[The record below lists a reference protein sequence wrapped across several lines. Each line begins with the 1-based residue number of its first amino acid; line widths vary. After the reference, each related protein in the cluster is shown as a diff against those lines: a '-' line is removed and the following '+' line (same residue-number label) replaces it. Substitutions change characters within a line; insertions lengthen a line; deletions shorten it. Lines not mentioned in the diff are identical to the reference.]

1 MCKTRFVL
9 AMAVLLL
16 GAIMGQAPAADDPYL
31 VGWWT
36 FDDGSGTVAKDSSG
50 KGKEATLVGGPAW
63 IKGKVGSGA
72 LSFDAADDI
81 VEVPEVPAFD
91 LSDALTITAWI
102 KVNNFSTHY
111 FILDKSP
118 SGTAPDNYP
127 GNYEFRSTPAGLLE
141 FGHQTSQG
149 TDYHFYASTRN
160 LTAGRWTHVAVTM
173 VKASQVKFY
182 IDGTPAGEAAQTFN
196 WPVLNDEP
204 LRIGGRKDK
213 YSFYNGCIDDVRL
226 YNRALTAGQVKAVFE
241 GGAPVYGK
249 AEGPSPADGALAV
262 TMPLLQW
269 TAGDKALFHNVYLG
283 TTPELTE
290 ANLVGSRQMFTMLY
304 YVQGLQPGT
313 TYYWRVDEIEK
324 DGVTVHTGDVWS
336 FVAQALTAYYPNPAD
351 GAVDAAP
358 APMLTWLPGQTA
370 IKHHVYFGDSSD
382 AVSQGAAGADKG
394 EVKDPN
400 FAPGALES
408 LTTYYWRVDE
418 TPLGG
423 AVRTG
428 PVWKFTTC
436 LSVDDFESYT
446 DEEGSRIYE
455 TWVDGWTNGTGST
468 VGYTQAPF
476 AEQKIVHGGKQSMPL
491 DYNNI
496 KSPFYSEAEREFA
509 PVEDWTAGAAST
521 LILYV
526 RGRAGNAPAQLYV
539 AVEDASKK
547 VGIVTYPDKA
557 VTGVAQWTQWK
568 IPLSSLTAVNL
579 AKVKKLYIGLGDRA
593 APAAGGNGR
602 IFIDDIQVT
611 KP

>member
-1 MCKTRFVL
+1 MCKTRSVW
-9 AMAVLLL
+9 AVVALLL
-16 GAIMGQAPAADDPYL
+16 GASVGQALAADDPYL
-31 VGWWT
+31 VGWWQ
-36 FDDGSGTVAKDSSG
+36 FEEGSGTVAKDSTSHG
-50 KGKEATLVGGPAW
+50 NNGTLNGGPQW
-63 IKGKVGSGA
+63 VPGYSGGA
-72 LSFDAADDI
+72 LKFDGTDDYLDCGKDTSLDLTAWTIALWLNMAQNKDYNALVVKGLDAAENYEFLGFANGSLHMPIAMEGGTRTYVNTAAGVIPVGEWAHFTYSYSSTTGRRVYKDGSL
-81 VEVPEVPAFD
+81 VY
-91 LSDALTITAWI
+91 SDA
-102 KVNNFSTHY
+102 
-111 FILDKSP
+111 P
-118 SGTAPDNYP
+118 SGTPQATTEVLTI
-127 GNYEFRSTPAGLLE
+127 GNERPMTRFTN
-141 FGHQTSQG
+141 G
-149 TDYHFYASTRN
+149 T
-160 LTAGRWTHVAVTM
+160 M
-173 VKASQVKFY
+173 
-182 IDGTPAGEAAQTFN
+182 
-196 WPVLNDEP
+196 
-204 LRIGGRKDK
+204 
-213 YSFYNGCIDDVRL
+213 DDVRI
-226 YNRALTAGQVKAVFE
+226 YNRVLTAGQVKAVAT
-241 GGAPVYGK
+241 GGVPVYGK
-249 AEGPSPADGALAV
+249 AEAPSPADGALAV

-269 TAGDKALFHNVYLG
+269 GAGDNALFHNVYLG